1 MGADPDDAL
10 VVRAGSAPGHRCRK
24 PGDEV
29 AADLAH
35 LSAFIFINAEMWQVA
50 NDFTLP
56 LFGMVML
63 LLVGIGGIFIFVSV
77 RRLTVD
83 LARFSAWGDVRPRCA
98 NTPVEE
104 IIPADD
110 EPAPDTPPL
119 VRRAEWNVNLLLFVA
134 QGIQVLL
141 VSLVITTF
149 YVVFGLLTVR
159 EETLLQWTT
168 VGELTYE
175 RDWAVDIAIFGT
187 DLIFTRQLLL
197 VALFIGMFSGLN
209 FAVQVITDDT
219 YREEFIAD
227 MTAEVRDALAVRA
240 VYHRRLVQRPE
251 RGGSQAPCGANICS
265 PSVPGWVS
273 AIPTS
278 RGVNSNAACPAAPTT
293 DALSI
298 RLPAT
303 AVTARPGRANGRPTS
318 PPTPVAAPGECPTPN
333 CTATRTSRS
342 STGRHTPRSWPK
354 RPPGSVWRPSPSPTT
369 TASTAWCGSPRRPE
383 RSICPRS
390 SEPNSPWPSRVV
402 RSSVPVRPTLP
413 GVTSSSSPA
422 IPAATPC
429 SVARSAKANWQG
441 RRGAPD
447 PLRTPCRTRRAG
459 HGDHWAVLTACR
471 KARCRLRS

>member
-1 MGADPDDAL
+1 MTERDRCERWFVRRGLPHLIDDYTATDDIFTRMAPFLAGVVFLEFFLAFGDRWTGWSQAVAFLGGIAALVGGVVLVNRIRGRRSFQLPDDIGVWELAL
-10 VVRAGSAPGHRCRK
+10 YVVLPIVPTVIGSQGSAL
-24 PGDEV
+24 DNAVWVV
-29 AADLAH
+29 AFNLVLLAVGYVVTSWA
-35 LSAFIFINAEMWQVA
+35 LIPMMRWSFGQVRRQVTDVANLAMKSLPTLLIFSAFIFINAEMWQVA

-240 VYHRRLVQRPE
+240 VYHRRLV
-251 RGGSQAPCGANICS
+251 A
-265 PSVPGWVS
+265 
-273 AIPTS
+273 
-278 RGVNSNAACPAAPTT
+278 TT
-293 DALSI
+293 
-298 RLPAT
+298 
-303 AVTARPGRANGRPTS
+303 
-318 PPTPVAAPGECPTPN
+318 
-333 CTATRTSRS
+333 
-342 STGRHTPRSWPK
+342 
-354 RPPGSVWRPSPSPTT
+354 
-369 TASTAWCGSPRRPE
+369 
-383 RSICPRS
+383 
-390 SEPNSPWPSRVV
+390 
-402 RSSVPVRPTLP
+402 
-413 GVTSSSSPA
+413 
-422 IPAATPC
+422 
-429 SVARSAKANWQG
+429 
-441 RRGAPD
+441 
-447 PLRTPCRTRRAG
+447 
-459 HGDHWAVLTACR
+459 
-471 KARCRLRS
+471 

>member
-1 MGADPDDAL
+1 MTERDRCERWFVRRGLPHLIDDYTATDDIFTRMAPFLAGVVFLEFFLAFGDRWTGWSQAVAFLGGIAALVGGVVLVNRIRGRRSFQLPDDIGVWELAL
-10 VVRAGSAPGHRCRK
+10 YVVLPIVPTVIGSQGSAV
-24 PGDEV
+24 DNAVSVV
-29 AADLAH
+29 AFNLVLLAVGYVVTSWA
-35 LSAFIFINAEMWQVA
+35 LIPMMRWSFGQVRRQVTDVANLAMKSLPTLLIFSAFIFINAEMWQVA

-63 LLVGIGGIFIFVSV
+63 LLAGIGGIFIFVSV

-175 RDWAVDIAIFGT
+175 RDWAVEIAIFGT
-187 DLIFTRQLLL
+187 DLILTRQLLL

-240 VYHRRLVQRPE
+240 VYHRRLV
-251 RGGSQAPCGANICS
+251 A
-265 PSVPGWVS
+265 
-273 AIPTS
+273 
-278 RGVNSNAACPAAPTT
+278 TT
-293 DALSI
+293 
-298 RLPAT
+298 
-303 AVTARPGRANGRPTS
+303 
-318 PPTPVAAPGECPTPN
+318 
-333 CTATRTSRS
+333 
-342 STGRHTPRSWPK
+342 
-354 RPPGSVWRPSPSPTT
+354 
-369 TASTAWCGSPRRPE
+369 
-383 RSICPRS
+383 
-390 SEPNSPWPSRVV
+390 
-402 RSSVPVRPTLP
+402 
-413 GVTSSSSPA
+413 
-422 IPAATPC
+422 
-429 SVARSAKANWQG
+429 
-441 RRGAPD
+441 
-447 PLRTPCRTRRAG
+447 
-459 HGDHWAVLTACR
+459 
-471 KARCRLRS
+471 

>member
-1 MGADPDDAL
+1 MRNLVTAMTERDRCERWFVRRGLPHLIDDYTATDDIFTRMAPFLAGVVFLEFFLAFGDRWTGWSQAAAFLGGIAALVGGVVLVNRIRGRRSFQLPDDIGVWELAL
-10 VVRAGSAPGHRCRK
+10 YVVLPIVPTVIGSQGSAV
-24 PGDEV
+24 DNAVSVV
-29 AADLAH
+29 AFNLVLLAIGYVVTSWA
-35 LSAFIFINAEMWQVA
+35 LIPMMRWSFGQVRRQVTDVANLAMKSLPTLLIFSAFIFINAEMWQVS

-63 LLVGIGGIFIFVSV
+63 LLAGIGAIFVFVSV

-240 VYHRRLVQRPE
+240 VYHRRLV
-251 RGGSQAPCGANICS
+251 A
-265 PSVPGWVS
+265 
-273 AIPTS
+273 
-278 RGVNSNAACPAAPTT
+278 TT
-293 DALSI
+293 
-298 RLPAT
+298 
-303 AVTARPGRANGRPTS
+303 
-318 PPTPVAAPGECPTPN
+318 
-333 CTATRTSRS
+333 
-342 STGRHTPRSWPK
+342 
-354 RPPGSVWRPSPSPTT
+354 
-369 TASTAWCGSPRRPE
+369 
-383 RSICPRS
+383 
-390 SEPNSPWPSRVV
+390 
-402 RSSVPVRPTLP
+402 
-413 GVTSSSSPA
+413 
-422 IPAATPC
+422 
-429 SVARSAKANWQG
+429 
-441 RRGAPD
+441 
-447 PLRTPCRTRRAG
+447 
-459 HGDHWAVLTACR
+459 
-471 KARCRLRS
+471 

>member
-1 MGADPDDAL
+1 MWNLVTGMAERDRCERWFVRRGLPHLIDDYTATDDIFTRMAPFLAGVVFLEFFLAFGDRWTGWSQAVAFLGGMAALVGGVAVVNRIRGRRSFQLPDDIGVWELAL
-10 VVRAGSAPGHRCRK
+10 YVLLPIVPTVIGSQGSAG
-24 PGDEV
+24 ENAVSVV
-29 AADLAH
+29 AFNLVLLAFGYVVTSWA
-35 LSAFIFINAEMWQVA
+35 LIPMMRWSFGQVRRQVTDIANLAMKSLPTLLIFSAFIFINAEMWQVS

-63 LLVGIGGIFIFVSV
+63 LLAGIGAIFVFVSV

-98 NTPVEE
+98 DTPVEE
-104 IIPADD
+104 IVPADD

-141 VSLVITTF
+141 VSLVITAF

-240 VYHRRLVQRPE
+240 VYHRRLV
-251 RGGSQAPCGANICS
+251 
-265 PSVPGWVS
+265 
-273 AIPTS
+273 
-278 RGVNSNAACPAAPTT
+278 
-293 DALSI
+293 
-298 RLPAT
+298 AT
-303 AVTARPGRANGRPTS
+303 A
-318 PPTPVAAPGECPTPN
+318 
-333 CTATRTSRS
+333 
-342 STGRHTPRSWPK
+342 
-354 RPPGSVWRPSPSPTT
+354 
-369 TASTAWCGSPRRPE
+369 
-383 RSICPRS
+383 
-390 SEPNSPWPSRVV
+390 
-402 RSSVPVRPTLP
+402 
-413 GVTSSSSPA
+413 
-422 IPAATPC
+422 
-429 SVARSAKANWQG
+429 
-441 RRGAPD
+441 
-447 PLRTPCRTRRAG
+447 
-459 HGDHWAVLTACR
+459 
-471 KARCRLRS
+471 

>member
-1 MGADPDDAL
+1 MRNLVTAMTERDRCERWFVRRGLPHLIDDYTATDDIFTRMAPFLAGVVFLEFFLAFGDRWTGWSQAVAFLGGIAALVGGVVLVNRIRGRRSFQLPDDIGVWELAL
-10 VVRAGSAPGHRCRK
+10 YVVLPIVPTVIGSQGSAV
-24 PGDEV
+24 DNAVSVV
-29 AADLAH
+29 AFNLVLLAVGYVVTSWA
-35 LSAFIFINAEMWQVA
+35 LIPMMRWSFGQVRRQVTDVANLAMKSLPTLLIFSAFIFINAEMWQVA

-149 YVVFGLLTVR
+149 YVVFGLLTGR

-240 VYHRRLVQRPE
+240 VYHRRLV
-251 RGGSQAPCGANICS
+251 A
-265 PSVPGWVS
+265 
-273 AIPTS
+273 
-278 RGVNSNAACPAAPTT
+278 TT
-293 DALSI
+293 
-298 RLPAT
+298 
-303 AVTARPGRANGRPTS
+303 
-318 PPTPVAAPGECPTPN
+318 
-333 CTATRTSRS
+333 
-342 STGRHTPRSWPK
+342 
-354 RPPGSVWRPSPSPTT
+354 
-369 TASTAWCGSPRRPE
+369 
-383 RSICPRS
+383 
-390 SEPNSPWPSRVV
+390 
-402 RSSVPVRPTLP
+402 
-413 GVTSSSSPA
+413 
-422 IPAATPC
+422 
-429 SVARSAKANWQG
+429 
-441 RRGAPD
+441 
-447 PLRTPCRTRRAG
+447 
-459 HGDHWAVLTACR
+459 
-471 KARCRLRS
+471 

>member
-1 MGADPDDAL
+1 MTERDRCERWFVRRGLPHLIDDYTATDDIFTRMAPFLAGVVFLEFFLAFGDRWTGWSQAIAFLGGITALVGGVVLVNRIRGRRSFQLPDDIGVWELAL
-10 VVRAGSAPGHRCRK
+10 YVSLPIVPTVIGSQGSAG
-24 PGDEV
+24 ENVVSVV
-29 AADLAH
+29 AFNLVLLAVGYVVTSWA
-35 LSAFIFINAEMWQVA
+35 LIPMMRWSFGQVRRQVTDVVNLAMKSLPTLLIFSAFIFINAEMWQVA

-83 LARFSAWGDVRPRCA
+83 LARFSAWGEVRPRCA

-110 EPAPDTPPL
+110 EPVPDTPPL
-119 VRRAEWNVNLLLFVA
+119 MRRAEWNVNLLLFVA

-240 VYHRRLVQRPE
+240 VYHRRLV
-251 RGGSQAPCGANICS
+251 
-265 PSVPGWVS
+265 
-273 AIPTS
+273 
-278 RGVNSNAACPAAPTT
+278 
-293 DALSI
+293 
-298 RLPAT
+298 
-303 AVTARPGRANGRPTS
+303 
-318 PPTPVAAPGECPTPN
+318 
-333 CTATRTSRS
+333 
-342 STGRHTPRSWPK
+342 
-354 RPPGSVWRPSPSPTT
+354 
-369 TASTAWCGSPRRPE
+369 
-383 RSICPRS
+383 
-390 SEPNSPWPSRVV
+390 
-402 RSSVPVRPTLP
+402 
-413 GVTSSSSPA
+413 
-422 IPAATPC
+422 
-429 SVARSAKANWQG
+429 
-441 RRGAPD
+441 
-447 PLRTPCRTRRAG
+447 
-459 HGDHWAVLTACR
+459 
-471 KARCRLRS
+471 

>member
-1 MGADPDDAL
+1 MTERDRCERWFVRRGLPHLIDDYTATDDIFTRMAPFLAGVIFLEFFLAFGDRWTGWSQAVAFLGGIAALVGGVVLVNRIRGRRSFQLPDDIGLWELAL
-10 VVRAGSAPGHRCRK
+10 YVLLPIVPTVIGSQGSAV
-24 PGDEV
+24 ENVVSVV
-29 AADLAH
+29 AFNLVLLAFGYVVTSWA
-35 LSAFIFINAEMWQVA
+35 LIPMMRWSFGQVRRQVTDVANLAMKSLPTLLIFSAFIFINAEMWQVA

-63 LLVGIGGIFIFVSV
+63 LLVGIGSIFIFVSV

-240 VYHRRLVQRPE
+240 VYHRRLV
-251 RGGSQAPCGANICS
+251 A
-265 PSVPGWVS
+265 
-273 AIPTS
+273 
-278 RGVNSNAACPAAPTT
+278 TT
-293 DALSI
+293 
-298 RLPAT
+298 
-303 AVTARPGRANGRPTS
+303 
-318 PPTPVAAPGECPTPN
+318 
-333 CTATRTSRS
+333 
-342 STGRHTPRSWPK
+342 
-354 RPPGSVWRPSPSPTT
+354 
-369 TASTAWCGSPRRPE
+369 
-383 RSICPRS
+383 
-390 SEPNSPWPSRVV
+390 
-402 RSSVPVRPTLP
+402 
-413 GVTSSSSPA
+413 
-422 IPAATPC
+422 
-429 SVARSAKANWQG
+429 
-441 RRGAPD
+441 
-447 PLRTPCRTRRAG
+447 
-459 HGDHWAVLTACR
+459 
-471 KARCRLRS
+471 

>member
-1 MGADPDDAL
+1 MTERDRCERWFVRRGLPHLIDDYTATDDIFTRMAPFLAGVVFLEFFLAFGDRWTGWSQAVAFLGGIAALVGGVVLVNRIRGRRSFQLPDDIGVWELAL
-10 VVRAGSAPGHRCRK
+10 YVVLPIVPTVIGSQGSAL
-24 PGDEV
+24 DNAVSVV
-29 AADLAH
+29 AFNLVLLAVGYVVTSWA
-35 LSAFIFINAEMWQVA
+35 LIPMMRWSFGQVRRQVTDVANLAMKSLPTLLIFSAFIFINAEMWQVA

-119 VRRAEWNVNLLLFVA
+119 MRRAEWNVNLLLFVA

-187 DLIFTRQLLL
+187 DLILTRQLLL

-240 VYHRRLVQRPE
+240 VYHRRLV
-251 RGGSQAPCGANICS
+251 A
-265 PSVPGWVS
+265 
-273 AIPTS
+273 
-278 RGVNSNAACPAAPTT
+278 TT
-293 DALSI
+293 
-298 RLPAT
+298 
-303 AVTARPGRANGRPTS
+303 
-318 PPTPVAAPGECPTPN
+318 
-333 CTATRTSRS
+333 
-342 STGRHTPRSWPK
+342 
-354 RPPGSVWRPSPSPTT
+354 
-369 TASTAWCGSPRRPE
+369 
-383 RSICPRS
+383 
-390 SEPNSPWPSRVV
+390 
-402 RSSVPVRPTLP
+402 
-413 GVTSSSSPA
+413 
-422 IPAATPC
+422 
-429 SVARSAKANWQG
+429 
-441 RRGAPD
+441 
-447 PLRTPCRTRRAG
+447 
-459 HGDHWAVLTACR
+459 
-471 KARCRLRS
+471 

>member
-1 MGADPDDAL
+1 MTERDRCERWFVRRGLPHLIDDYTATDDIFTRMAPFLAGVVFLEFFLAFGDRWTGWSQAVAFLGGIAALVGGVVLVNRIRGRRSFQLPDDIGVWELAL
-10 VVRAGSAPGHRCRK
+10 YVVLPIVPTVIGSQGSAL
-24 PGDEV
+24 DNAVSVV
-29 AADLAH
+29 AFNLVLLAVGYVVTSWA
-35 LSAFIFINAEMWQVA
+35 LIPMMRWSFGQVRRQVTDVANLAMKSLPTLLIFSAFIFINAEMWQVS

-63 LLVGIGGIFIFVSV
+63 LLAGIGAIFVFVSV

-168 VGELTYE
+168 VGEVTYE
-175 RDWAVDIAIFGT
+175 RDWACDIAIFGP
-187 DLIFTRQLLL
+187 DLSFTRQLLL

-240 VYHRRLVQRPE
+240 VYHRRLV
-251 RGGSQAPCGANICS
+251 A
-265 PSVPGWVS
+265 
-273 AIPTS
+273 
-278 RGVNSNAACPAAPTT
+278 TT
-293 DALSI
+293 
-298 RLPAT
+298 
-303 AVTARPGRANGRPTS
+303 
-318 PPTPVAAPGECPTPN
+318 
-333 CTATRTSRS
+333 
-342 STGRHTPRSWPK
+342 
-354 RPPGSVWRPSPSPTT
+354 
-369 TASTAWCGSPRRPE
+369 
-383 RSICPRS
+383 
-390 SEPNSPWPSRVV
+390 
-402 RSSVPVRPTLP
+402 
-413 GVTSSSSPA
+413 
-422 IPAATPC
+422 
-429 SVARSAKANWQG
+429 
-441 RRGAPD
+441 
-447 PLRTPCRTRRAG
+447 
-459 HGDHWAVLTACR
+459 
-471 KARCRLRS
+471 

>member
-1 MGADPDDAL
+1 MTERDRCERWFVRRGLPHLIDDYTATDDIFTRMAPFLAGVVFLEFFLAFGDRWTGWSQAVAFLGGIAALVGGVVLVNRIRGRRSFQLPDDIGVWELAL
-10 VVRAGSAPGHRCRK
+10 YVLLPIVPTVIGSQGSAV
-24 PGDEV
+24 ENVVSVV
-29 AADLAH
+29 AFNLVLLAVGYVVTSWA
-35 LSAFIFINAEMWQVA
+35 LIPMMRWSFGQVRRQVTDVANLAMKSLPTLLIFSAFIFINAEMWQVA

-63 LLVGIGGIFIFVSV
+63 LLVGIGSIFIFVSV

-149 YVVFGLLTVR
+149 YVIFGLLTVR

-168 VGELTYE
+168 VSELTYE

-240 VYHRRLVQRPE
+240 VYHRRLV
-251 RGGSQAPCGANICS
+251 A
-265 PSVPGWVS
+265 
-273 AIPTS
+273 
-278 RGVNSNAACPAAPTT
+278 TT
-293 DALSI
+293 
-298 RLPAT
+298 
-303 AVTARPGRANGRPTS
+303 
-318 PPTPVAAPGECPTPN
+318 
-333 CTATRTSRS
+333 
-342 STGRHTPRSWPK
+342 
-354 RPPGSVWRPSPSPTT
+354 
-369 TASTAWCGSPRRPE
+369 
-383 RSICPRS
+383 
-390 SEPNSPWPSRVV
+390 
-402 RSSVPVRPTLP
+402 
-413 GVTSSSSPA
+413 
-422 IPAATPC
+422 
-429 SVARSAKANWQG
+429 
-441 RRGAPD
+441 
-447 PLRTPCRTRRAG
+447 
-459 HGDHWAVLTACR
+459 
-471 KARCRLRS
+471 

>member
-1 MGADPDDAL
+1 MTERDRCERWFVRRGLPHLIDDYTATDDIFTRMAPFLAGVVFLEFFLAFGDRWTGWSQAIAFLGGIAALVGGVVLVNRIRGRRSLQLPDDIGVWELAL
-10 VVRAGSAPGHRCRK
+10 YVLLPIVPTVIGSQGSAG
-24 PGDEV
+24 ENVVSVV
-29 AADLAH
+29 AFNLVLLAVGYVVTSWA
-35 LSAFIFINAEMWQVA
+35 LIPMMRWSFGQVRRQVTDVANLAMKSLPTLLIFSAFIFINAEMWQVA

-63 LLVGIGGIFIFVSV
+63 LLAGIGGVFIFVSV

-98 NTPVEE
+98 NTPVEG

-119 VRRAEWNVNLLLFVA
+119 MRRAEWNVNLLLFVA

-187 DLIFTRQLLL
+187 DLILTRQLLL

-240 VYHRRLVQRPE
+240 VYHRRLV
-251 RGGSQAPCGANICS
+251 A
-265 PSVPGWVS
+265 
-273 AIPTS
+273 
-278 RGVNSNAACPAAPTT
+278 TT
-293 DALSI
+293 
-298 RLPAT
+298 
-303 AVTARPGRANGRPTS
+303 
-318 PPTPVAAPGECPTPN
+318 
-333 CTATRTSRS
+333 
-342 STGRHTPRSWPK
+342 
-354 RPPGSVWRPSPSPTT
+354 
-369 TASTAWCGSPRRPE
+369 
-383 RSICPRS
+383 
-390 SEPNSPWPSRVV
+390 
-402 RSSVPVRPTLP
+402 
-413 GVTSSSSPA
+413 
-422 IPAATPC
+422 
-429 SVARSAKANWQG
+429 
-441 RRGAPD
+441 
-447 PLRTPCRTRRAG
+447 
-459 HGDHWAVLTACR
+459 
-471 KARCRLRS
+471 

>member
-1 MGADPDDAL
+1 MRNLVTAMTERDRCERWFVRRGLPHLIDDYTATDDIFTRMAPFLAGVVFLEFFLAFGDRWTGWSQAVAFLGGIAALVGGVVLVNRIRGRRSFQLPDDIGVWELAL
-10 VVRAGSAPGHRCRK
+10 YVVLPIVPTVIGSQGSAV
-24 PGDEV
+24 DNAVSVV
-29 AADLAH
+29 ALNLVLLAVGYVVTSWA
-35 LSAFIFINAEMWQVA
+35 LIPMMRWSFGQVRRQVTDVANLAMKSLPTLLIFSAFIFINAEMWQVA

-63 LLVGIGGIFIFVSV
+63 LLAGIGGIFIFVSV

-240 VYHRRLVQRPE
+240 VYHRRLV
-251 RGGSQAPCGANICS
+251 A
-265 PSVPGWVS
+265 
-273 AIPTS
+273 
-278 RGVNSNAACPAAPTT
+278 TT
-293 DALSI
+293 
-298 RLPAT
+298 
-303 AVTARPGRANGRPTS
+303 
-318 PPTPVAAPGECPTPN
+318 
-333 CTATRTSRS
+333 
-342 STGRHTPRSWPK
+342 
-354 RPPGSVWRPSPSPTT
+354 
-369 TASTAWCGSPRRPE
+369 
-383 RSICPRS
+383 
-390 SEPNSPWPSRVV
+390 
-402 RSSVPVRPTLP
+402 
-413 GVTSSSSPA
+413 
-422 IPAATPC
+422 
-429 SVARSAKANWQG
+429 
-441 RRGAPD
+441 
-447 PLRTPCRTRRAG
+447 
-459 HGDHWAVLTACR
+459 
-471 KARCRLRS
+471 

>member
-1 MGADPDDAL
+1 MTAMTERDRCERWFVRRGLPHLIDDYTATDDIFTRMAPFLAGVVFLEFFLAFGDRWTGWSQAVAFLGGIAALVGGVVLVNRIRGRRSFQLPDDIGVWELALYVVLPIVPTVIGSQGSALDNAVSVVAFNLVLL
-10 VVRAGSAPGHRCRK
+10 VVGYVVTSWALIPMMRWSFGQVRRQVT
-24 PGDEV
+24 DV
-29 AADLAH
+29 ANLAMKS
-35 LSAFIFINAEMWQVA
+35 LPTLLIFSAFIFINAEMWQVA

-159 EETLLQWTT
+159 KETLLQWTT

-240 VYHRRLVQRPE
+240 VYHRRLV
-251 RGGSQAPCGANICS
+251 A
-265 PSVPGWVS
+265 
-273 AIPTS
+273 
-278 RGVNSNAACPAAPTT
+278 TT
-293 DALSI
+293 
-298 RLPAT
+298 
-303 AVTARPGRANGRPTS
+303 
-318 PPTPVAAPGECPTPN
+318 
-333 CTATRTSRS
+333 
-342 STGRHTPRSWPK
+342 
-354 RPPGSVWRPSPSPTT
+354 
-369 TASTAWCGSPRRPE
+369 
-383 RSICPRS
+383 
-390 SEPNSPWPSRVV
+390 
-402 RSSVPVRPTLP
+402 
-413 GVTSSSSPA
+413 
-422 IPAATPC
+422 
-429 SVARSAKANWQG
+429 
-441 RRGAPD
+441 
-447 PLRTPCRTRRAG
+447 
-459 HGDHWAVLTACR
+459 
-471 KARCRLRS
+471 

>member
-1 MGADPDDAL
+1 MTAMTERDRCERWFVRRGLPHLIDDYTATDDIFTRMAPFLAGVVFLEFFLAFGDRWTGWSQAVAFLGGIAALVGGVVLVNRIRGRRSFQLPDDIGVWELAL
-10 VVRAGSAPGHRCRK
+10 YVVLPIVPTVIGSQGSAV
-24 PGDEV
+24 DNAVSVV
-29 AADLAH
+29 AFNLVLLAVGYVVTSWA
-35 LSAFIFINAEMWQVA
+35 LIPMMRWSFGQVRRQVTDVANLAMKSLPTLLIFSAFIFINAEMWQVA

-119 VRRAEWNVNLLLFVA
+119 LRRAEWNVNLLLFVA

-159 EETLLQWTT
+159 KETLLQWTT

-240 VYHRRLVQRPE
+240 VYHRRLV
-251 RGGSQAPCGANICS
+251 A
-265 PSVPGWVS
+265 
-273 AIPTS
+273 
-278 RGVNSNAACPAAPTT
+278 TT
-293 DALSI
+293 
-298 RLPAT
+298 
-303 AVTARPGRANGRPTS
+303 
-318 PPTPVAAPGECPTPN
+318 
-333 CTATRTSRS
+333 
-342 STGRHTPRSWPK
+342 
-354 RPPGSVWRPSPSPTT
+354 
-369 TASTAWCGSPRRPE
+369 
-383 RSICPRS
+383 
-390 SEPNSPWPSRVV
+390 
-402 RSSVPVRPTLP
+402 
-413 GVTSSSSPA
+413 
-422 IPAATPC
+422 
-429 SVARSAKANWQG
+429 
-441 RRGAPD
+441 
-447 PLRTPCRTRRAG
+447 
-459 HGDHWAVLTACR
+459 
-471 KARCRLRS
+471 

>member
-1 MGADPDDAL
+1 MTERDRCERWFVRRGLPHLIDDYTATDDIFTRMAPFLAGVVFLEFFLAFGDRWTGWSQAVAFLGGIAALVGGVVLVNRIRGRRSFQLPDDIGVWELAL
-10 VVRAGSAPGHRCRK
+10 YVVLPIVPTVIGSQGRALDNAVSV
-24 PGDEV
+24 V
-29 AADLAH
+29 AFNLVLLAVGYVVTSWA
-35 LSAFIFINAEMWQVA
+35 LIPMMRWSFGQVRRQVTDVANLAMKSLPTLLIFSAFIFINAEMWQVA

-240 VYHRRLVQRPE
+240 VYHRRLV
-251 RGGSQAPCGANICS
+251 A
-265 PSVPGWVS
+265 
-273 AIPTS
+273 
-278 RGVNSNAACPAAPTT
+278 TT
-293 DALSI
+293 
-298 RLPAT
+298 
-303 AVTARPGRANGRPTS
+303 
-318 PPTPVAAPGECPTPN
+318 
-333 CTATRTSRS
+333 
-342 STGRHTPRSWPK
+342 
-354 RPPGSVWRPSPSPTT
+354 
-369 TASTAWCGSPRRPE
+369 
-383 RSICPRS
+383 
-390 SEPNSPWPSRVV
+390 
-402 RSSVPVRPTLP
+402 
-413 GVTSSSSPA
+413 
-422 IPAATPC
+422 
-429 SVARSAKANWQG
+429 
-441 RRGAPD
+441 
-447 PLRTPCRTRRAG
+447 
-459 HGDHWAVLTACR
+459 
-471 KARCRLRS
+471 

>member
-1 MGADPDDAL
+1 MRNLVTAMTERDRCERWFVRRGLPHLIDDYTATDDIFTRMAPFLAGVVFLEFFLAFGDRWTGWSQAVAFLGGIAALVGGVVLVNRIRGRRSFQLPDDIGVWELAL
-10 VVRAGSAPGHRCRK
+10 YVVLPIVPTVIGSQGSAL
-24 PGDEV
+24 DNAVSVV
-29 AADLAH
+29 AFNLVLLAVGYVVTSWA
-35 LSAFIFINAEMWQVA
+35 LIPMMRWSFGQVRRQVTDVANLAMKSLPTLLIFSAFIFINAEMWQVA

-56 LFGMVML
+56 LVGMVML
-63 LLVGIGGIFIFVSV
+63 LLVGFGGIFLFVSV

-240 VYHRRLVQRPE
+240 VYHRRLV
-251 RGGSQAPCGANICS
+251 A
-265 PSVPGWVS
+265 
-273 AIPTS
+273 
-278 RGVNSNAACPAAPTT
+278 TT
-293 DALSI
+293 
-298 RLPAT
+298 
-303 AVTARPGRANGRPTS
+303 
-318 PPTPVAAPGECPTPN
+318 
-333 CTATRTSRS
+333 
-342 STGRHTPRSWPK
+342 
-354 RPPGSVWRPSPSPTT
+354 
-369 TASTAWCGSPRRPE
+369 
-383 RSICPRS
+383 
-390 SEPNSPWPSRVV
+390 
-402 RSSVPVRPTLP
+402 
-413 GVTSSSSPA
+413 
-422 IPAATPC
+422 
-429 SVARSAKANWQG
+429 
-441 RRGAPD
+441 
-447 PLRTPCRTRRAG
+447 
-459 HGDHWAVLTACR
+459 
-471 KARCRLRS
+471 

>member
-1 MGADPDDAL
+1 MNERDRCERWFVRRGLPHLIDDYTATDDIFTRMAPFLAGVVFLEFFLAFGDRWTGWSQAVAFLGGIAALVGGVVLVNRIRGRRSFQLPDDIGVWELAL
-10 VVRAGSAPGHRCRK
+10 YVVLPIVPTVIGSQGSAV
-24 PGDEV
+24 DNAVSVV
-29 AADLAH
+29 AFNLVLLAVGYVVTSWA
-35 LSAFIFINAEMWQVA
+35 LIPMMRWSFGQVRRQVTDVANLAMKSLPTLLIFSAFIFINAEMWQVA

-240 VYHRRLVQRPE
+240 VYHRRLV
-251 RGGSQAPCGANICS
+251 A
-265 PSVPGWVS
+265 
-273 AIPTS
+273 
-278 RGVNSNAACPAAPTT
+278 TT
-293 DALSI
+293 
-298 RLPAT
+298 
-303 AVTARPGRANGRPTS
+303 
-318 PPTPVAAPGECPTPN
+318 
-333 CTATRTSRS
+333 
-342 STGRHTPRSWPK
+342 
-354 RPPGSVWRPSPSPTT
+354 
-369 TASTAWCGSPRRPE
+369 
-383 RSICPRS
+383 
-390 SEPNSPWPSRVV
+390 
-402 RSSVPVRPTLP
+402 
-413 GVTSSSSPA
+413 
-422 IPAATPC
+422 
-429 SVARSAKANWQG
+429 
-441 RRGAPD
+441 
-447 PLRTPCRTRRAG
+447 
-459 HGDHWAVLTACR
+459 
-471 KARCRLRS
+471 

>member
-1 MGADPDDAL
+1 MTERDRCERWFVRRGLPHLIDDYTATDDIFTRMAPFLAGVVFLEFFLAFGDRWTGWSQAVAFLGGIAALVGGVVLVNRIRGRRSFQLPDDIGVWELAL
-10 VVRAGSAPGHRCRK
+10 YVVLPIVPTVIGSQGSAL
-24 PGDEV
+24 DNAVSVV
-29 AADLAH
+29 AFNLVLLAVGYVVTSWA
-35 LSAFIFINAEMWQVA
+35 LIPMMRWSFGQVRRQVTDVANLAMKSLPTLLIFSAFIFINAEMWQVA

-240 VYHRRLVQRPE
+240 VYHRRLV
-251 RGGSQAPCGANICS
+251 A
-265 PSVPGWVS
+265 
-273 AIPTS
+273 
-278 RGVNSNAACPAAPTT
+278 TT
-293 DALSI
+293 
-298 RLPAT
+298 
-303 AVTARPGRANGRPTS
+303 
-318 PPTPVAAPGECPTPN
+318 
-333 CTATRTSRS
+333 
-342 STGRHTPRSWPK
+342 
-354 RPPGSVWRPSPSPTT
+354 
-369 TASTAWCGSPRRPE
+369 
-383 RSICPRS
+383 
-390 SEPNSPWPSRVV
+390 
-402 RSSVPVRPTLP
+402 
-413 GVTSSSSPA
+413 
-422 IPAATPC
+422 
-429 SVARSAKANWQG
+429 
-441 RRGAPD
+441 
-447 PLRTPCRTRRAG
+447 
-459 HGDHWAVLTACR
+459 
-471 KARCRLRS
+471 

>member
-1 MGADPDDAL
+1 MTERDRCERWFVRRGLPHLIDDYTATDDIFTRMAPFLAGVVFLEFFLAFGDRWTGWSQAVAFLGGIAALVGGVVLVNRIRSRRSFQLPDDIGVWELALYVVLPIVPTVIGSQGSALDNAVSVVAFNLVLL
-10 VVRAGSAPGHRCRK
+10 VVGYVVTSWALIPMMRWSFGQVRRQVT
-24 PGDEV
+24 DV
-29 AADLAH
+29 ANLAMKS
-35 LSAFIFINAEMWQVA
+35 LPTLLIFSAFIFINAEMWQVA

-240 VYHRRLVQRPE
+240 VYHRRLV
-251 RGGSQAPCGANICS
+251 A
-265 PSVPGWVS
+265 
-273 AIPTS
+273 
-278 RGVNSNAACPAAPTT
+278 TT
-293 DALSI
+293 
-298 RLPAT
+298 
-303 AVTARPGRANGRPTS
+303 
-318 PPTPVAAPGECPTPN
+318 
-333 CTATRTSRS
+333 
-342 STGRHTPRSWPK
+342 
-354 RPPGSVWRPSPSPTT
+354 
-369 TASTAWCGSPRRPE
+369 
-383 RSICPRS
+383 
-390 SEPNSPWPSRVV
+390 
-402 RSSVPVRPTLP
+402 
-413 GVTSSSSPA
+413 
-422 IPAATPC
+422 
-429 SVARSAKANWQG
+429 
-441 RRGAPD
+441 
-447 PLRTPCRTRRAG
+447 
-459 HGDHWAVLTACR
+459 
-471 KARCRLRS
+471 

>member
-1 MGADPDDAL
+1 MTERDRCERWFVRRGLPHLIDDYTATDDIFTRMAPFLAGVVFLEFFLAFGDRLTGWSQAVAFLGGIAALVGGVVLVNRIRSRRSFQLPDDIGVWELALYVVLPIVPTVIGSQGSALDNAVSVVAFNLVLL
-10 VVRAGSAPGHRCRK
+10 VVGYVVTSWALIPMMRWSFGQVRRQVT
-24 PGDEV
+24 DV
-29 AADLAH
+29 ANLAMKS
-35 LSAFIFINAEMWQVA
+35 LPTLLIFSAFIFINAEMWQVA

-240 VYHRRLVQRPE
+240 VYHRRLV
-251 RGGSQAPCGANICS
+251 A
-265 PSVPGWVS
+265 
-273 AIPTS
+273 
-278 RGVNSNAACPAAPTT
+278 TT
-293 DALSI
+293 
-298 RLPAT
+298 
-303 AVTARPGRANGRPTS
+303 
-318 PPTPVAAPGECPTPN
+318 
-333 CTATRTSRS
+333 
-342 STGRHTPRSWPK
+342 
-354 RPPGSVWRPSPSPTT
+354 
-369 TASTAWCGSPRRPE
+369 
-383 RSICPRS
+383 
-390 SEPNSPWPSRVV
+390 
-402 RSSVPVRPTLP
+402 
-413 GVTSSSSPA
+413 
-422 IPAATPC
+422 
-429 SVARSAKANWQG
+429 
-441 RRGAPD
+441 
-447 PLRTPCRTRRAG
+447 
-459 HGDHWAVLTACR
+459 
-471 KARCRLRS
+471 

>member
-1 MGADPDDAL
+1 MRNLVTAMTERDRCERWFVRRGLPHLIDDYTATDDIFTRMAPFLAGVVFLEFFLAFGDRWTGWSQAVAFLGGIAALVGGVVLVNRIRGRRSFQLPDDIGVWELALYVVLPIVPTVIGSQGSAADNAISVVAFNLVLL
-10 VVRAGSAPGHRCRK
+10 VVGYVVTSWALIPMMRWSFGQVRRQVT
-24 PGDEV
+24 DV
-29 AADLAH
+29 ANLAMKS
-35 LSAFIFINAEMWQVA
+35 LPTLLIFSAFIFINAEMWQVA

-240 VYHRRLVQRPE
+240 VYHRRLV
-251 RGGSQAPCGANICS
+251 A
-265 PSVPGWVS
+265 
-273 AIPTS
+273 
-278 RGVNSNAACPAAPTT
+278 TT
-293 DALSI
+293 
-298 RLPAT
+298 
-303 AVTARPGRANGRPTS
+303 
-318 PPTPVAAPGECPTPN
+318 
-333 CTATRTSRS
+333 
-342 STGRHTPRSWPK
+342 
-354 RPPGSVWRPSPSPTT
+354 
-369 TASTAWCGSPRRPE
+369 
-383 RSICPRS
+383 
-390 SEPNSPWPSRVV
+390 
-402 RSSVPVRPTLP
+402 
-413 GVTSSSSPA
+413 
-422 IPAATPC
+422 
-429 SVARSAKANWQG
+429 
-441 RRGAPD
+441 
-447 PLRTPCRTRRAG
+447 
-459 HGDHWAVLTACR
+459 
-471 KARCRLRS
+471 

>member
-1 MGADPDDAL
+1 MRNLVTAMTERDRCERWFVRRGLPHLIDDYTATDDIFTRMAPFLAGVVFLEFFLAFGDRWTGWSQAVAFLGGIAALVGGVVLVNRIRGRRSFQLPDDIGVWELAL
-10 VVRAGSAPGHRCRK
+10 YVVLPIVPTVIGSQGSAL
-24 PGDEV
+24 DNAVSVV
-29 AADLAH
+29 AFNLVLLAVSYVVTSWA
-35 LSAFIFINAEMWQVA
+35 LIPMMRWSFGQVRRQVTDVANLAMKSLPTLLIFSAFIFINAEMWQVA

-141 VSLVITTF
+141 VSLVIMTF

-240 VYHRRLVQRPE
+240 VYHRRLV
-251 RGGSQAPCGANICS
+251 A
-265 PSVPGWVS
+265 
-273 AIPTS
+273 
-278 RGVNSNAACPAAPTT
+278 TT
-293 DALSI
+293 
-298 RLPAT
+298 
-303 AVTARPGRANGRPTS
+303 
-318 PPTPVAAPGECPTPN
+318 
-333 CTATRTSRS
+333 
-342 STGRHTPRSWPK
+342 
-354 RPPGSVWRPSPSPTT
+354 
-369 TASTAWCGSPRRPE
+369 
-383 RSICPRS
+383 
-390 SEPNSPWPSRVV
+390 
-402 RSSVPVRPTLP
+402 
-413 GVTSSSSPA
+413 
-422 IPAATPC
+422 
-429 SVARSAKANWQG
+429 
-441 RRGAPD
+441 
-447 PLRTPCRTRRAG
+447 
-459 HGDHWAVLTACR
+459 
-471 KARCRLRS
+471 

>member
-1 MGADPDDAL
+1 MRNLVTAMTERDRCERWFVRRGLPHLIDDYTATDDIFTRMAPFLAGVVFLEFFLAFGDRWTGWSQAVAFLGGIAALVGGVVLVNRIRGRRSFQLPDDIGVWELAL
-10 VVRAGSAPGHRCRK
+10 YVVLPIVPTVIGSQGSAL
-24 PGDEV
+24 DNAVSVV
-29 AADLAH
+29 AFNLVLLAVGYVVTSWA
-35 LSAFIFINAEMWQVA
+35 LIPMMRWSFGQVRRQVTDVANLAMKSLPTLLIFSAFIFINAEMWQVA

-119 VRRAEWNVNLLLFVA
+119 MRRAEWNVNLLLFVA

-240 VYHRRLVQRPE
+240 VYHRRLV
-251 RGGSQAPCGANICS
+251 A
-265 PSVPGWVS
+265 
-273 AIPTS
+273 
-278 RGVNSNAACPAAPTT
+278 TT
-293 DALSI
+293 
-298 RLPAT
+298 
-303 AVTARPGRANGRPTS
+303 
-318 PPTPVAAPGECPTPN
+318 
-333 CTATRTSRS
+333 
-342 STGRHTPRSWPK
+342 
-354 RPPGSVWRPSPSPTT
+354 
-369 TASTAWCGSPRRPE
+369 
-383 RSICPRS
+383 
-390 SEPNSPWPSRVV
+390 
-402 RSSVPVRPTLP
+402 
-413 GVTSSSSPA
+413 
-422 IPAATPC
+422 
-429 SVARSAKANWQG
+429 
-441 RRGAPD
+441 
-447 PLRTPCRTRRAG
+447 
-459 HGDHWAVLTACR
+459 
-471 KARCRLRS
+471 

>member
-1 MGADPDDAL
+1 MTERDRCERWFVRRGLPHLIDDYTATDDIFTRMAPFLTGVVFLEFFLAFGDRWTGWSQAVAFLGGIAALVGGVVLVNRIRGRRSFQLPDDIGVWELAL
-10 VVRAGSAPGHRCRK
+10 YVVLPIVPTVIGSQGSAL
-24 PGDEV
+24 DNAVSVV
-29 AADLAH
+29 AFNLVLLAVGYVVTSWA
-35 LSAFIFINAEMWQVA
+35 LIPMMRWSFGQVRRQVTDVANLAMKSLPTLLIFSAFIFINAEMWQVA

-63 LLVGIGGIFIFVSV
+63 LLVGISGIFIFVSV

-240 VYHRRLVQRPE
+240 VYHRRLV
-251 RGGSQAPCGANICS
+251 A
-265 PSVPGWVS
+265 
-273 AIPTS
+273 
-278 RGVNSNAACPAAPTT
+278 TT
-293 DALSI
+293 
-298 RLPAT
+298 
-303 AVTARPGRANGRPTS
+303 
-318 PPTPVAAPGECPTPN
+318 
-333 CTATRTSRS
+333 
-342 STGRHTPRSWPK
+342 
-354 RPPGSVWRPSPSPTT
+354 
-369 TASTAWCGSPRRPE
+369 
-383 RSICPRS
+383 
-390 SEPNSPWPSRVV
+390 
-402 RSSVPVRPTLP
+402 
-413 GVTSSSSPA
+413 
-422 IPAATPC
+422 
-429 SVARSAKANWQG
+429 
-441 RRGAPD
+441 
-447 PLRTPCRTRRAG
+447 
-459 HGDHWAVLTACR
+459 
-471 KARCRLRS
+471 

>member
-1 MGADPDDAL
+1 MTERDRCERWFVRRGLPHLIDDYTATDDIFTRMAPFLAGVVFLEFFLAFGDRWTGWSQAVAFLGGIAALVGGVVLVNRIRGRRPFQLPDDIGVWELAL
-10 VVRAGSAPGHRCRK
+10 YVLLPIVPTVIGSQGSAG
-24 PGDEV
+24 ENVVSVV
-29 AADLAH
+29 AFNLVLLAVGYVVTSWA
-35 LSAFIFINAEMWQVA
+35 LIPMMRWSFGQVRRQVTDVANLAMKSLPTLLIFSAFIFINAEMWQVA

-63 LLVGIGGIFIFVSV
+63 LLAGIGGVFIFVSV

-119 VRRAEWNVNLLLFVA
+119 MRRAEWNVNLLLFVA

-187 DLIFTRQLLL
+187 DLILTRQLLL

-209 FAVQVITDDT
+209 FAVQVITDYT

-240 VYHRRLVQRPE
+240 VYHRRLV
-251 RGGSQAPCGANICS
+251 A
-265 PSVPGWVS
+265 
-273 AIPTS
+273 
-278 RGVNSNAACPAAPTT
+278 TT
-293 DALSI
+293 
-298 RLPAT
+298 
-303 AVTARPGRANGRPTS
+303 
-318 PPTPVAAPGECPTPN
+318 
-333 CTATRTSRS
+333 
-342 STGRHTPRSWPK
+342 
-354 RPPGSVWRPSPSPTT
+354 
-369 TASTAWCGSPRRPE
+369 
-383 RSICPRS
+383 
-390 SEPNSPWPSRVV
+390 
-402 RSSVPVRPTLP
+402 
-413 GVTSSSSPA
+413 
-422 IPAATPC
+422 
-429 SVARSAKANWQG
+429 
-441 RRGAPD
+441 
-447 PLRTPCRTRRAG
+447 
-459 HGDHWAVLTACR
+459 
-471 KARCRLRS
+471 

>member
-1 MGADPDDAL
+1 MRNLVTAMTERDRCERWFVRRGLPHLIDDYTATDDIFTRMAPFLAGVVFLEFFLAFGDRWTGWSQAVAFLGGIAALVGGVVLVNRIRGRRSFRLPDDIGVWELAL
-10 VVRAGSAPGHRCRK
+10 YVVLPIVPTVIGSQGSAV
-24 PGDEV
+24 DNAVSVV
-29 AADLAH
+29 AFNLVLLAVGYVVTSWA
-35 LSAFIFINAEMWQVA
+35 LIPMMRWSFGQVRRQVTDVANLAMKSLPTLLIFSAFIFINAEMWQVA

-240 VYHRRLVQRPE
+240 VYHRRLV
-251 RGGSQAPCGANICS
+251 A
-265 PSVPGWVS
+265 
-273 AIPTS
+273 
-278 RGVNSNAACPAAPTT
+278 TT
-293 DALSI
+293 
-298 RLPAT
+298 
-303 AVTARPGRANGRPTS
+303 
-318 PPTPVAAPGECPTPN
+318 
-333 CTATRTSRS
+333 
-342 STGRHTPRSWPK
+342 
-354 RPPGSVWRPSPSPTT
+354 
-369 TASTAWCGSPRRPE
+369 
-383 RSICPRS
+383 
-390 SEPNSPWPSRVV
+390 
-402 RSSVPVRPTLP
+402 
-413 GVTSSSSPA
+413 
-422 IPAATPC
+422 
-429 SVARSAKANWQG
+429 
-441 RRGAPD
+441 
-447 PLRTPCRTRRAG
+447 
-459 HGDHWAVLTACR
+459 
-471 KARCRLRS
+471 

>member
-1 MGADPDDAL
+1 MTERDRCERWFVRRGLPHLIDDYTATDDIFTRMAPFLAGVVFLEFFLAFGDRWTGWSQAVAFLGGIAALVGGVVLVNRIRGRRSFQLPDDIGVWELAL
-10 VVRAGSAPGHRCRK
+10 YVLLPIVPTVIGSQGSAG
-24 PGDEV
+24 ENAVSVV
-29 AADLAH
+29 AFNLVLLAVGYVVTSWA
-35 LSAFIFINAEMWQVA
+35 LIPMMRWSFGQVRRQVTDIANLAMKSLPTLLIFSAFIFINAEMWQVA

-63 LLVGIGGIFIFVSV
+63 LLVGIGAIFIFVSV

-240 VYHRRLVQRPE
+240 VYHRRLV
-251 RGGSQAPCGANICS
+251 A
-265 PSVPGWVS
+265 
-273 AIPTS
+273 
-278 RGVNSNAACPAAPTT
+278 TT
-293 DALSI
+293 
-298 RLPAT
+298 
-303 AVTARPGRANGRPTS
+303 
-318 PPTPVAAPGECPTPN
+318 
-333 CTATRTSRS
+333 
-342 STGRHTPRSWPK
+342 
-354 RPPGSVWRPSPSPTT
+354 
-369 TASTAWCGSPRRPE
+369 
-383 RSICPRS
+383 
-390 SEPNSPWPSRVV
+390 
-402 RSSVPVRPTLP
+402 
-413 GVTSSSSPA
+413 
-422 IPAATPC
+422 
-429 SVARSAKANWQG
+429 
-441 RRGAPD
+441 
-447 PLRTPCRTRRAG
+447 
-459 HGDHWAVLTACR
+459 
-471 KARCRLRS
+471 